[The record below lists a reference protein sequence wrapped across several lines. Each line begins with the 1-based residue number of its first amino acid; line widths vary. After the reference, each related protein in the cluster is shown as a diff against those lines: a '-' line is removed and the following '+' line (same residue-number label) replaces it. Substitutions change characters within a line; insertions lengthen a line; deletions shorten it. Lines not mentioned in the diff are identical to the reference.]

1 MARLLYPDIGDCR
14 ALVIDGNMTS
24 RSILSGML
32 RDMGVGHVAHASRA
46 ADARRMLEGRSF
58 DVVLCDYHFD
68 HSPMSGQDLL
78 DDLRRS
84 QLLPYATVFVMVTGE
99 AGYTHVAE
107 AAEAALDS
115 YLLKPH
121 TASAL
126 EQRVLQARHRKKV
139 LGPIFEAIA
148 VEDFETAARL
158 CQERFEQRGEYWLYA
173 ARVGA
178 ELWVRL
184 NQLDKAR
191 YLYEAVREARAA
203 PWAKLGIA
211 RVELESGQLQQATR
225 TLESLIGEQPTYA
238 DAYDVMGRV
247 QVEQGDMTAALETYR
262 SATELTPA
270 SIGRLQKQGM
280 LAFYM
285 GESTE
290 ATDALERTVRIGIG
304 SKMFDC
310 QSLVLLVLLHHDT
323 RDTKAF
329 TRACGHLER
338 AAEKRPQSIRLRR
351 FLETARILQALI
363 ERQVGNA
370 MRAAGTLAGQIRDED
385 FDFEAAANLLAALSR
400 MSGTEIQ
407 LPDGDAWVTELAQRF
422 CASKASTDM
431 LCLACAS
438 HPPYEAIVR
447 AAHQTITTA
456 AEKAMTNSLN
466 GAHEA
471 TVRTLLALGGSTLNA
486 KLLDMAGLVLH
497 RHGAKIPDSAS
508 LGDAIAGLRRRF
520 CTRGTQVAL
529 GTSAGRSSGGLTL
542 RH

>member
-24 RSILSGML
+24 RSILSSML
-32 RDMGVGHVAHASRA
+32 RDMGVGHVVHASRA
-46 ADARRMLEGRSF
+46 ADARRMLEGRTF

-84 QLLPYATVFVMVTGE
+84 QLLPYSTVFVMVTGE
-99 AGYTHVAE
+99 AGYTQVAE

-148 VEDFETAARL
+148 AEDFETAARL

-184 NQLDKAR
+184 NLLDKAR

-247 QVEQGDMTAALETYR
+247 QVEQGDMAAALETYR
-262 SATELTPA
+262 AATELTPA
-270 SIGRLQKQGM
+270 SISRLQKQGM

-285 GESTE
+285 GEAAE
-290 ATDALERTVRIGIG
+290 ATDALERTVRIGIS

-329 TRACGHLER
+329 VRACSHIER
-338 AAEKRPQSIRLRR
+338 AVEKRPESARLRR

-370 MRAAGTLAGQIRDED
+370 MRAATALSAQIREED

-407 LPDGDAWVTELAQRF
+407 LPEAEGWVMDLARRF

-431 LCLACAS
+431 LCMACAP
-438 HPPYEAIVR
+438 HPPFETIVR

-471 TVRTLLALGGSTLNA
+471 TVRSLLELGGSTLNA
-486 KLLDMAGLVLH
+486 KLLDMAGLVLN
-497 RHGAKIPDSAS
+497 RHGSKISDSAQ
-508 LGDAIAGLRRRF
+508 LGDEIAGLRRRY